1 MGTPV
6 SDANLSLGGMSAYS
20 LTKEYELCRDGT
32 LLTVAQNAENQSA
45 GPVEVPM
52 KIFYEDSE
60 LQMYNTS
67 YIMQFY
73 SDDGGASWHTDKIIS
88 GMVKR
93 ESSRYYILGPGR
105 GLQIQNGAYA
115 GRLIVPVYYQARRMQ
130 RSFTATTEAGHGST
144 AKAFPPST
152 G

>member
-1 MGTPV
+1 
-6 SDANLSLGGMSAYS
+6 
-20 LTKEYELCRDGT
+20 
-32 LLTVAQNAENQSA
+32 
-45 GPVEVPM
+45 M

-130 RSFTATTEAGHGST
+130 RSFTATTEAGRGSA